1 VSIQQETKELSPF
14 CPRFQKA
21 VEMVG
26 GRWTGAIIRVL
37 ISGPQRFNTLLAAI
51 PGLSDRLLTERLKRL
66 ESEGLVRREVAPGPP
81 VSVTYVLTRAGSEL
95 EAAMRVLGDWAERW
109 IQPAG

>member
-1 VSIQQETKELSPF
+1 MSVF

-37 ISGPQRFNTLLAAI
+37 ITGPQRFNNLLAAI

-66 ESEGLVRREVAPGPP
+66 EAEGIVRRDVASGPP
-81 VSVTYVLTRAGSEL
+81 VTVTYALTPAGSEL

-109 IQPAG
+109 IARPAEG